1 MIPKQAEALL
11 DSTPEIRLENGETTE
26 ISFSNTSSSA
36 AEEEEKWEHLEFVEH
51 LEQIEPL
58 STPNFSNDKEMN
70 TKAHSF
76 ITIHFET
83 LHEPQ
88 TSFLQCLKE
97 PSYDKFVKDLCTQG
111 HKFRNHLH
119 KKILRS
125 KQVGYLRW
133 RNILL
138 EGFQIFKKKGWKGL
152 IGHPNDR
159 GKCGNFAFTFYFSFI
174 FL

>member
-1 MIPKQAEALL
+1 MAHLHQQLRRK
-11 DSTPEIRLENGETTE
+11 RKR
-26 ISFSNTSSSA
+26 NTWS
-36 AEEEEKWEHLEFVEH
+36 L
-51 LEQIEPL
+51 L
-58 STPNFSNDKEMN
+58 STWNS

-76 ITIHFET
+76 ITIPFET

-88 TSFLQCLKE
+88 ASVLQCLKE
-97 PSYDKFVKDLCTQG
+97 PSYDKFVKDICTQG